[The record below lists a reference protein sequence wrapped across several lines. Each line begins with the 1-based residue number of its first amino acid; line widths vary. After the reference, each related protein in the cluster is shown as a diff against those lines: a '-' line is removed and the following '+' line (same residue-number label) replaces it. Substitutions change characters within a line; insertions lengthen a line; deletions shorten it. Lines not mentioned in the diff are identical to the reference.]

1 MDAALVGQLR
11 SFKLYDLLTFLDLS
25 RKSGVLSL
33 RNDTHE
39 VISYFREGSLIYA
52 SSNISRLRIGD
63 VLVSR
68 EILTPEQHAEA
79 EAAHRAS
86 NDKFGRVVVRLG
98 FVTEEQLKTALKVQV
113 SEIIYECMAWRSGI
127 FEFDEELV
135 LPEDAVTIS
144 VNVSNLIME
153 GARRIDEWEECL
165 SLLPDEHAIFV
176 VVDNPGTAERISLSL
191 PEWKILFKLDGQRT
205 IAEVVKESDKE
216 PLEVYRI
223 IYGLLKNKLI
233 EQVDDTYTRKTL
245 RQRLPEPIP
254 SPAGHTGK
262 IAAPIEISEEDWK
275 KLEDDTPLLVSEIA
289 TLSFRQIRKMA
300 VTVARLSAVLPDGKT
315 QVSALVEPEYVLGR
329 SPQHCSIVY
338 ADSGVSSRHAKLT
351 RTEDGYV
358 LEDLSSRNGTYVND
372 APVERQLLKD
382 GDEIRIGRVLLEY
395 GHVFDVT

>member
-1 MDAALVGQLR
+1 MKEALVGQLR

-25 RKSGVLSL
+25 RKSGVLSV
-33 RNDTHE
+33 RSDTHE
-39 VISYFREGSLIYA
+39 VFAYFRGGSLVYA
-52 SSNISRLRIGD
+52 SSNIARLRIGD
-63 VLVSR
+63 VLLAR
-68 EILTPEQHAEA
+68 EMLSPEQHDEV
-79 EAAHRAS
+79 EAAHTNSA
-86 NDKFGRVVVRLG
+86 DKFGRVAVRLG
-98 FVTEEQLKTALKVQV
+98 YVAEEQLKTALKVQV
-113 SEIIYECMAWRSGI
+113 SEIIYECMSWRNGV
-127 FEFDEELV
+127 FEFSEDLA

-165 SLLPDEHAIFV
+165 SLLPDEHAVFV

-191 PEWKILFKLDGQRT
+191 EEWKILFKLDGQRT
-205 IAEVVKESDKE
+205 LSDVVKESDKE

-245 RQRLPEPIP
+245 RQKLPEPIP

-262 IAAPIEISEEDWK
+262 IVGPVEISDEEWK
-275 KLEDDTPLLVSEIA
+275 ELEDDTPLLVSEIA

-315 QVSALVEPEYVLGR
+315 HVSALVDEEYVIGR
-329 SPQHCSIVY
+329 SPQCNIQYS
-338 ADSGVSSRHAKLT
+338 DSGVSAQHARLI
-351 RTEDGYV
+351 RTDDGYV
-358 LEDLSSRNGTYVND
+358 LEDLDSRNGTYVND
-372 APVERQLLKD
+372 APIERQLLKD

-395 GHVFDVT
+395 GHVFDVE

>member
-1 MDAALVGQLR
+1 MDAALVGQLK

-33 RNDTHE
+33 RSDPQE
-39 VISYFREGSLIYA
+39 VVAYFREGALIFA
-52 SSNISRLRIGD
+52 SSNIFRLRIGD
-63 VLVSR
+63 ILLAR
-68 EILTPEQHAEA
+68 ELLTPEQCAES
-79 EAAHRAS
+79 EAAQKAS
-86 NDKFGRVVVRLG
+86 TDKFGRIAVRLG
-98 FVTEEQLKTALKVQV
+98 FITEEQLKTALKIQV
-113 SEIIYECMAWRSGI
+113 SEIIYDCMAWRSGR
-127 FEFDEELV
+127 FEFDEELL
-135 LPEDAVTIS
+135 LPGDAVTIS
-144 VNVSNLIME
+144 MNVSNLIME

-165 SLLPDEHAIFV
+165 HLLPDEHAIFV

-205 IAEVVKESDKE
+205 LSDVVHESDKE

-223 IYGLLKNKLI
+223 VYGLLKNKLI

-262 IAAPIEISEEDWK
+262 IVGPIEISDDEWK
-275 KLEDDTPLLVSEIA
+275 VLEDDTPLLVSEIA

-315 QVSALVEPEYVLGR
+315 QVSALVEPEYVIGR
-329 SPQHCSIVY
+329 SPQCDIPY
-338 ADSGVSSRHAKLT
+338 FDSGVSSRHAKLT

-358 LEDLSSRNGTYVND
+358 LEDLASRNGTYVND

-395 GHVFDVT
+395 GHVFAVS